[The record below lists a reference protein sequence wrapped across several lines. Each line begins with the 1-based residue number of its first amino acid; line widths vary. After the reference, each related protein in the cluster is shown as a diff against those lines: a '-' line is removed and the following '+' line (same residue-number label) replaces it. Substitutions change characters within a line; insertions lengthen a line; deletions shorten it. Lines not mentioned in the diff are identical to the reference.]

1 MHANFD
7 HSSFSHS
14 GDMAGAHQNLNGSHG
29 LTMPLAG
36 IVCHPCTC
44 YDQTI

>member
-7 HSSFSHS
+7 QSSFSHS